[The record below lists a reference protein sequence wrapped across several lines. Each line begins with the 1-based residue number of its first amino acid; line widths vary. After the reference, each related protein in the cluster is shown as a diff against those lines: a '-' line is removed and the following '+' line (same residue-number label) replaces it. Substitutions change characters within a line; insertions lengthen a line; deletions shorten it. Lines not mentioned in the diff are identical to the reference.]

1 MHILVSHESMSTSR
15 ERNMMSRAGKKNP
28 TKPEK
33 EKSTSKKEKNRR
45 LETCLERLEE
55 LVEEKVKTLKK
66 DITER
71 GKIEKKL
78 KRYSKSL
85 EKLVEERTRRISEG
99 EERFRSVVDY
109 ASEAIITID
118 GKGNIV
124 FWNKAAET
132 IFGYSAQEAVG
143 KPITTMMPKWARARD
158 TKSVRQTFQTRKSL
172 VGKTL
177 ELTALKKDET
187 KFPIELSFSVW
198 KTRES
203 TFCTGIIRDVTE
215 RKRIENERKSIEK
228 MLSALNSCG
237 GKLNAAKSLDKVYD
251 LTLDAMERTL
261 GFEHASFMMADAG
274 KLRPARQRGYTTPLN
289 FALPLDGTK
298 KGITVKA
305 ATTRKACLIP
315 DVTKDK
321 DYVKG
326 DPLAPHSGSE
336 LAVPIM
342 TEDQVLGVLNV
353 ESTKTD
359 AFSKKDTMLLQIL
372 ASHAATAISDLK
384 KRDEIEKR
392 SNQQTSL
399 MRSSAVMIHST
410 DLNQRLQAILDAIRG
425 LGWRRVVLS
434 VRDENLNIAHQ
445 QDVVAA
451 GLTDA
456 EKEFLWKSGRSGRV
470 WARRFGPEFERFKLG
485 EFYYLLW
492 SDPFV
497 RKTFSGDTVSSH
509 LKPEEMVDWDP
520 DDLLYAAL
528 RLADGRIV
536 GVVSIDDPVDGR
548 RPTKDT
554 LQPLELF
561 LHQAAVAI
569 ENGRLIKQLNDAKTQ
584 IEEYANQLEV
594 KVEERTRELTE
605 AQKRLLKAE
614 RLATIGELAGMV
626 GHDLRNP
633 LTGITGAAYYLK
645 TKLRSKVDK
654 KAWEMLKLIEDD
666 IQYSNKII
674 NDLLEYS
681 RDMRL
686 NLARTN
692 PKAMLKQTFSSIKIP
707 KKVQILDRT
716 QTQPTITV
724 DVERMR
730 RVLTNMIKNAFDA
743 MPKGGKLTITSTK
756 TKEGVAL
763 SFSDTGVGIS
773 EETMRRLWNPLF
785 TTKAK
790 GMGFGLPICKRIVE
804 SHGGNISVESTVD
817 KGTMFTINIPSKPK
831 VEEESKIW
839 VNVPEPIQVET
850 KH

>member
-1 MHILVSHESMSTSR
+1 
-15 ERNMMSRAGKKNP
+15 MSRAGKKNL
-28 TKPEK
+28 TKLDK
-33 EKSTSKKEKNRR
+33 EKTASKKGKNQR

-55 LVEEKVKTLKK
+55 LVDEKVKPLKK
-66 DITER
+66 NITER
-71 GKIEKKL
+71 GKIEKEL

-85 EKLVEERTRRISEG
+85 EKLVKERTRRISEG
-99 EERFRSVVDY
+99 EERFRSVVDH
-109 ASEAIITID
+109 ASEAIITMD

-132 IFGYSAQEAVG
+132 IFGYSSQEAVG
-143 KPITTMMPKWARARD
+143 KPITIIMPKWSRARN
-158 TKSVRQTFQTRKSL
+158 TKSIRQMFRTRKSP
-172 VGKTL
+172 VGKPF
-177 ELTALKKDET
+177 ELTAFKKDGTE
-187 KFPIELSFSVW
+187 FPIELSFSVSET
-198 KTRES
+198 KEF
-203 TFCTGIIRDVTE
+203 TFSTGIIRDVTE
-215 RKRIENERKSIEK
+215 RKRIEDERKKLEK
-228 MLSALNSCG
+228 MLSALNFCG
-237 GKLNAAKSLDKVYD
+237 GKLNAAKSLDEVYD

-274 KLRPARQRGYTTPLN
+274 KLRPASQRGYAAPLN

-305 ATTRKACLIP
+305 ATTRKACLVP
-315 DVTKDK
+315 DVTRDK

-326 DPLAPHSGSE
+326 DPLAPYSGSE

-342 TEDQVLGVLNV
+342 IEDQVLGVLNV

-359 AFSKKDTMLLQIL
+359 AFSEKDVMLLQIL
-372 ASHAATAISDLK
+372 ASHAATAIGDLK
-384 KRDEIEKR
+384 KRDEIEER
-392 SNQQTSL
+392 SNQQASL

-410 DLNQRLQAILDAIRG
+410 DLHQRLQAILDAIRG

-434 VRDENLNIAHQ
+434 VRDENLNIVHQ
-445 QDVVAA
+445 EDVVAA

-456 EKEFLWKSGRSGRV
+456 EKEFLWKSGRAGRV

-485 EFYYLLW
+485 EFYYLPW

-509 LKPEEMVDWDP
+509 LKHEEMVDWDP

-594 KVEERTRELTE
+594 KVEKRTRELTE

-633 LTGITGAAYYLK
+633 LTGITGATYYLK
-645 TKLRSKVDK
+645 TKLRSKVDE

-681 RDMRL
+681 RDIRL
-686 NLARTN
+686 DLARTN
-692 PKAMLKQTFSSIKIP
+692 PKAMLKQTFSSIEIP

-716 QTQPTITV
+716 QTQPTVTV

-743 MPKGGKLTITSTK
+743 MPKGGKLTIASMK
-756 TKEGVAL
+756 TKEGVTL

-773 EETMRRLWNPLF
+773 EETMKRLWNPLF

-790 GMGFGLPICKRIVE
+790 GMGFGLAICKRIVE
-804 SHGGNISVESTVD
+804 SHGGNISVESTVG
-817 KGTMFTINIPSKPK
+817 KGTTFTINIPYKPK
-831 VEEESKIW
+831 VEEEGKIW
-839 VNVPEPIQVET
+839 VTVPEPVQIRA
-850 KH
+850 KR